1 VAIWGVDPLFL
12 NVRSVFSL
20 GAVPNNWVIAGA
32 ADFSGDA
39 RADILW
45 RDRNTGTVAIWLL
58 APFGEGTLQVSQSG
72 ALGTVP
78 SNWVIAGTGD
88 FDGDGKHD
96 ILWRDSNT
104 GTVAIWFM
112 NGLQISQTGSLG
124 AVPTNWVIAATGDF
138 NGNRRSDILW
148 RDTSS
153 GAVAIWFL
161 DGLQVTHT
169 AFLGTVPMTW
179 TIQGLNVD

>member
-1 VAIWGVDPLFL
+1 MAVWAIDPLSL
-12 NVRSVFSL
+12 GVSSVFSL
-20 GAVPNNWVIAGA
+20 GAVPSNWVIAGA
-32 ADFSGDA
+32 ADFDGDG

-45 RDRNTGTVAIWLL
+45 RDSNTGTVAVWLL
-58 APFGEGTLQVSQSG
+58 LSGGGMLWVSQSG
-72 ALGTVP
+72 VLGTVP
-78 SNWVIAGTGD
+78 SNWVFAGTGD

-112 NGLQISQTGSLG
+112 NGLQVSQTGSLG
-124 AVPTNWVIAATGDF
+124 AVGTNWVIAATGDF

-153 GAVAIWFL
+153 GAVVIWFL
-161 DGLQVTHT
+161 DGVQVTHT